1 MTTLLPLHNCPDCD
15 EALAFTFS
23 ETSGLSAWKRGDA
36 VNVTVDTLHYV
47 CFLCARTWKQRL
59 DGPLTPDVVGDL
71 AFFSCREQDCGA
83 PIAVTKESPTPTEIE
98 LACQNGHR
106 FKVAPGPDGG
116 LVLESATIGG

>member
-36 VNVTVDTLHYV
+36 VNLTVDTLHYV

-59 DGPLTPDVVGDL
+59 DGPLTQDVVGDIV
-71 AFFSCREQDCGA
+71 FFSCGQPECGR
-83 PIAVTKESPTPTEIE
+83 PIRVTHESLTPTEVE
-98 LACQNGHR
+98 LACEAGHR
-106 FKVAPGPDGG
+106 YGVQLTDEGG
-116 LVLESATIGG
+116 LTLTRRGE